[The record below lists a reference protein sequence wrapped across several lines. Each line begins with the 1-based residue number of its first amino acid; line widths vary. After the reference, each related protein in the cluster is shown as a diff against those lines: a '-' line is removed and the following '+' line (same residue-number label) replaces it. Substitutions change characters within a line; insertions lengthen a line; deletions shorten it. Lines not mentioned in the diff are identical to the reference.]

1 MVETALRGGQTS
13 PVRTKGAE
21 GLGLRS
27 GDDVVHAKW
36 VEGVVLDVSGEGDKA
51 EAVVQ
56 FPSVGEKRLLL
67 SLAPLKRA

>member
-1 MVETALRGGQTS
+1 
-13 PVRTKGAE
+13 
-21 GLGLRS
+21 
-27 GDDVVHAKW
+27 
-36 VEGVVLDVSGEGDKA
+36 VVLDVSGEGDKA